1 MPWNAVYVGSPLVFG
16 TCTCCMLT
24 FVSSLAKRKLVKDIQ
39 SYFYQTQ
46 RLSNSVSFTYIFYCG
61 GECYRV
67 RDCEVFACCF
77 PEAFLFFNLC
87 VLQHLF
93 SLWGRPTRSSP
104 SLCHLSVEALFCS
117 SIFPSV
123 KIYSC
128 IILSFFPSFILSFYV
143 CFFLPLILLF
153 LFGGTEPSS
162 GRSSPLS
169 SRPATPT
176 LSLTPKHFHVPGRS
190 WSIISLFFF
199 SREFFCSVSLPPFV
213 HSNPLY
219 NASMLFC
226 IYCFDGRFCFPLMLR
241 LSQII
246 QKFWSS
252 CIYIAFPQIMIITDT
267 ICNLGG
273 IKHVLLKLDLYFLI
287 HRPRH

>member
-1 MPWNAVYVGSPLVFG
+1 MLHAYICFFIGKKETCQGYSIIFPSDTKALQQCWVLHIYFIVVVNVTVFVTVKYLHAAFLKRSSFSVCVSFN
-16 TCTCCMLT
+16 TC
-24 FVSSLAKRKLVKDIQ
+24 SLCGADPHGPV
-39 SYFYQTQ
+39 
-46 RLSNSVSFTYIFYCG
+46 RLSVTSLSKPFSVRPSFHQWRFIP
-61 GECYRV
+61 
-67 RDCEVFACCF
+67 A
-77 PEAFLFFNLC
+77 
-87 VLQHLF
+87 LF
-93 SLWGRPTRSSP
+93 SLSF
-104 SLCHLSVEALFCS
+104 LLLF
-117 SIFPSV
+117 F
-123 KIYSC
+123 
-128 IILSFFPSFILSFYV
+128 LSFYV

-219 NASMLFC
+219 NAFMVFR